1 MGGNPFLSNVTGI
14 EITKTEKPV
23 NYDKVL
29 VMDAQN
35 MTFESR
41 SFDSIT
47 VGCVLAHL
55 ENPSKFLRECHRVLK
70 NNGRLIITVPNPISP
85 PTVLSNLFFP
95 THSSSAS
102 QHISVIPPQESCSL
116 V

>member
-1 MGGNPFLSNVTGI
+1 
-14 EITKTEKPV
+14 
-23 NYDKVL
+23 
-29 VMDAQN
+29 MDAQN

-102 QHISVIPPQESCSL
+102 QHISVIPPPGILFSCLGTMVSR
-116 V
+116 